1 MKYFIAKLHIL
12 VIFALPNSD
21 LRFTIYDL
29 RFTIYDLRFTI
40 WNLEFGIWNFLKNR
54 DVALRLRSV

>member
-1 MKYFIAKLHIL
+1 MRNFIFWLFLHFQIR
-12 VIFALPNSD
+12 IYD